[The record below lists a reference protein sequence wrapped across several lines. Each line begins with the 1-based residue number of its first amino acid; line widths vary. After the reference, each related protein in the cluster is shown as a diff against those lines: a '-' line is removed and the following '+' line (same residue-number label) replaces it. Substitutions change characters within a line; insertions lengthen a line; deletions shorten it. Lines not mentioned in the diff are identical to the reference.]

1 MRVVLVPIVI
11 VGVLACTGSDEP
23 TEGAM
28 RVAFEATL
36 AAHVQSV
43 LDFVAE
49 TGGQVALD
57 QVRAARTDEF
67 DIRSFTKID
76 CAPSAG
82 YSGHVCDFAVRI
94 GVVGGLLEQT
104 MTGRFYAGPHGLVF
118 ANEDL
123 PPAGASA
130 VAGPA

>member
-11 VGVLACTGSDEP
+11 VGVLAVTGPDEP

-28 RVAFEATL
+28 RVAFETIL
-36 AAHVQSV
+36 AAQVQSA

-49 TGGQVALD
+49 TGGKLALD
-57 QVRAARTDEF
+57 KVCAARTDAF
-67 DIRSFTKID
+67 DIRSFTRID

-118 ANEDL
+118 VNEDL
-123 PPAGASA
+123 LPAGA
-130 VAGPA
+130 